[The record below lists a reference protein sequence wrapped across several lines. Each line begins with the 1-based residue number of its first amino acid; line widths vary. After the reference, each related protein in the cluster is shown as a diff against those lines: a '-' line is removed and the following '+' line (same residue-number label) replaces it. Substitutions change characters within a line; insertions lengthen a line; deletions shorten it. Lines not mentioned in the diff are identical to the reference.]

1 MEDEGADLG
10 ASSSRG
16 CGARPQYFRYADA
29 NPEADAEGLDVHV
42 RGILINLLSKPPS
55 LISPPPGEG
64 RYPGQDRFRED
75 RRALGD
81 PDLGHL
87 GHHRRR
93 LRVRQAAQVD
103 HQAARHRGSQRRQA
117 LRLRVSGDRSAELAA
132 GLGQGSRQHGRG
144 QQREYGPEHLRHSPA
159 FTRKRAI
166 IDSPTGSG
174 T

>member
-1 MEDEGADLG
+1 MLSKMEDDGADYG

-16 CGARPQYFRYADA
+16 YGAGPQYFRYAEA
-29 NPEADAEGLDVHV
+29 NPAADVKRLDVQV
-42 RGILINLLSKPPS
+42 GGILINLLSKPTL
-55 LISPPPGEG
+55 LISPPPGED
-64 RYPGQDRFRED
+64 RDPGQDRFRED

-117 LRLRVSGDRSAELAA
+117 LGLRVSGDRSVELAA
-132 GLGQGSRQHGRG
+132 GLGQGSRQHGRS
-144 QQREYGPEHLRHSPA
+144 QQRQHGPEHLCRPW
-159 FTRKRAI
+159 
-166 IDSPTGSG
+166 GWVG